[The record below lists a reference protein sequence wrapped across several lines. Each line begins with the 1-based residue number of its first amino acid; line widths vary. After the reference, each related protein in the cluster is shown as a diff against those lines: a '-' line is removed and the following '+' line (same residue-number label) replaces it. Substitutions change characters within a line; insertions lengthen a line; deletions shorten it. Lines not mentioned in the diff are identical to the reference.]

1 MKLRILQN
9 SIRLRLTRSEVA
21 RAGAGEVVEGR
32 CAFTPDVA
40 HTLRYQLV
48 PSPDVQ
54 QLEARFAEGLITVL
68 AATNFPWDLDEA
80 LRRRLEKRIYIPLPE
95 PADIRSLLEIN
106 LKTLTLEDGVDLDG
120 LVGVGRAR

>member
-68 AATNFPWDLDEA
+68 AATKLVERWARSDAEVGMSRGGDVEGAGVAILVEKDFSCLKPREGGEDLDTF
-80 LRRRLEKRIYIPLPE
+80 PN
-95 PADIRSLLEIN
+95 PAA
-106 LKTLTLEDGVDLDG
+106 G
-120 LVGVGRAR
+120 